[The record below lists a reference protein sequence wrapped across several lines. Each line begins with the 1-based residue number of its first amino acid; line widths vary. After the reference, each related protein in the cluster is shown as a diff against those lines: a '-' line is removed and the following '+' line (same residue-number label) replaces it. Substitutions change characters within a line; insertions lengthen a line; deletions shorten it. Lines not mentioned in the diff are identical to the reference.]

1 MKCGISKSVSDESK
15 ACDALLDKTVM
26 HLKHLAELI
35 DAPKYDSHQFRTEH
49 DKLEDE
55 IDSFVK
61 NSEKQKKYCHYRK
74 SDEKEIQ
81 KATAIG

>member
-1 MKCGISKSVSDESK
+1 MIPINSE
-15 ACDALLDKTVM
+15 
-26 HLKHLAELI
+26 
-35 DAPKYDSHQFRTEH
+35 RH

-61 NSEKQKKYCHYRK
+61 NSEKQKEILPLQK
-74 SDEKEIQ
+74 SDEKRNSK

>member
-1 MKCGISKSVSDESK
+1 LSDESK

-35 DAPKYDSHQFRTEH
+35 DAPYKYDSHQSRTEH

-61 NSEKQKKYCHYRK
+61 NSEKKKK
-74 SDEKEIQ
+74 EIFAITEKVMKEIQ
-81 KATAIG
+81 KGYCHR